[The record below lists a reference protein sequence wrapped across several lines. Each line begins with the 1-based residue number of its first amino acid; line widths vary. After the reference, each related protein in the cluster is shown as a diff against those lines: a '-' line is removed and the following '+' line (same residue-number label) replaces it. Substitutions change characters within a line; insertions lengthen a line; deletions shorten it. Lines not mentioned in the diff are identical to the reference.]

1 MFRRSEQ
8 QNRRISSN
16 RSKTVNPLERR
27 FLVLVGSVLLAM
39 AVTACGD
46 DPPPQ
51 DPITGGNNGD
61 ADATVSDA
69 GDTSGDDAETDDVA
83 DDDGTTDDATD
94 GANDGETEGDGGD
107 TGDSSDTGD
116 DGDTGTQTCET
127 GDCDSGELCVEGSCV
142 AETPQTKCQTADDIG
157 VLPMN
162 TQTTISDSLLDQ
174 SDILTT
180 ACGEPGPNFE
190 GGERVYKFSV
200 DEPAELDFNANW
212 DGQFDGLLDFRTGDC
227 PSGSTSSAQCFDSE
241 NETVAL
247 EPNTDYY
254 LVVEHTVGRADDFT
268 VTLEP
273 SPLSCVP
280 GTTTCENET
289 LERCSGAGQG
299 ESFNCADTCSAPP
312 SGSTTATACSGNA
325 CADAIEVV
333 GAGTYVGDINAYSSE
348 YDFSQIPGCE
358 VGGTPVATPGAEV
371 VFKISGAPA
380 GTEFKIDAVTND
392 TNNNAIFVTSNC
404 GNQASL
410 TCVASYL
417 SNEDPT
423 WTVPNDNTDYFIF
436 IDKTSNTGDIFH
448 YQLSVVTNN
457 Q

>member
-162 TQTTISDSLLDQ
+162 TQTTISDSLL
-174 SDILTT
+174 
-180 ACGEPGPNFE
+180 
-190 GGERVYKFSV
+190 ERHPH
-200 DEPAELDFNANW
+200 DGMWGAGAE
-212 DGQFDGLLDFRTGDC
+212 FRGRRA
-227 PSGSTSSAQCFDSE
+227 SLQ
-241 NETVAL
+241 VQR
-247 EPNTDYY
+247 
-254 LVVEHTVGRADDFT
+254 GRARGAR
-268 VTLEP
+268 LQRQLGRP
-273 SPLSCVP
+273 IRRAARLSH
-280 GTTTCENET
+280 
-289 LERCSGAGQG
+289 
-299 ESFNCADTCSAPP
+299 
-312 SGSTTATACSGNA
+312 
-325 CADAIEVV
+325 
-333 GAGTYVGDINAYSSE
+333 
-348 YDFSQIPGCE
+348 
-358 VGGTPVATPGAEV
+358 GGLP
-371 VFKISGAPA
+371 
-380 GTEFKIDAVTND
+380 
-392 TNNNAIFVTSNC
+392 
-404 GNQASL
+404 
-410 TCVASYL
+410 
-417 SNEDPT
+417 
-423 WTVPNDNTDYFIF
+423 
-436 IDKTSNTGDIFH
+436 
-448 YQLSVVTNN
+448 
-457 Q
+457 